1 MEKVKNPALA
11 FAKEKQ
17 LTKQIR
23 GSVEKRTLP
32 SYSFDL
38 LSSNHIISQIKSSK
52 SISSK
57 SHLNQ

>member
-11 FAKEKQ
+11 FAEEKQ

-32 SYSFDL
+32 NYSFDL
-38 LSSNHIISQIKSSK
+38 LSSNHISQIKSSK